1 MNDDETRARE
11 ALWDALRA
19 VAPEMDPATI
29 APDRELREA
38 LDLDSIDFL
47 RAITALSK
55 SLGFEVPE
63 RDYAELATT
72 NRAVAYLARRMRR
85 DP

>member
-11 ALWDALRA
+11 ALWAALRA
-19 VAPEMDPATI
+19 VAPETDPATI

-47 RAITALSK
+47 RAVTALSK
-55 SLGFEVPE
+55 SLAFEVPE

-72 NRAVAYLARRMRR
+72 SRAVAYLARRMRR
-85 DP
+85 EP